1 MARINQDKMDALLA
15 LVTELKAD
23 LNALRADFRAH
34 DHASSYTAATIRING
49 SADTITGT
57 ETSSAVAAALP
68 SDLNHG

>member
-1 MARINQDKMDALLA
+1 MARVSQDKFDALMA

-23 LNALRADFRAH
+23 LNALRDDFRAH
-34 DHASSYTAATIRING
+34 DHAASYTAATMRING

-57 ETSSAVAAALP
+57 ETNSAVAAALP